1 MKKRLFAA
9 LLSVCLLFTLLPA
22 TAFAEGE
29 PDSGPPPVQSA
40 LCEHHPQHDESCGY
54 TEGTAEIPCSHE
66 HTEDCYTLVTSC
78 VHEHGPECYP
88 AESVSENTATPSEP
102 EEAEPS
108 ECTHECSEESGCM
121 TKILDCKHEHKV
133 NGGEADR
140 EGGLGRD
147 EACGYVPATEGTPC
161 TFVCEVCNA
170 QDSGNTEDSSDAQP
184 EECAC
189 ETLCTEEEVNGDC
202 PVCSAEGAELDKVC
216 IGAAPMLAA
225 AAPLSSEHSGHDG
238 WKTLSGT
245 INDTLLPAG
254 NYVLTGD
261 LTLNSNV
268 TFDNSTVICLNGHTI
283 NGNEHGIFS
292 NNALTICDCTGKGRI
307 NNSIFRGVSL
317 TNVRLFGT
325 SINSNSS
332 QETNINSGTYVDA
345 GCEIIT
351 QGDSNSVISIN
362 GGAEIGS
369 SVTIEL
375 RGGTLNL
382 NGASVNSPITAR
394 ADSTCNISG
403 TTEIKNFTEGAPAV
417 NVSGGT
423 CNING
428 GTISSPIVMTA
439 GTCNIT
445 GGTINV
451 YDYTSSG
458 EITGAVVVK
467 GGSCNIGGGA
477 QITGRIDNGGAVSVL
492 GGNCTISGDNIY
504 NNNTRYGGVYVENG
518 TCTIEEGAKIR
529 NNNAFRQGGGV
540 HVAGGVCNI
549 HGDITENKTDN
560 YDGGGVYVARGTCT
574 IDGVVDQNTAVN
586 GGGVYIAAGEC
597 NIYGTVTENTAT
609 ANGGGIY
616 AAGGSCNIYGTVT
629 ENTATANGGGIY
641 AAGGSCNIYGAVTE
655 NKAVAGGGVYVAPGA
670 QVNTRNSTSGYSL
683 INYNSASENGGGV
696 YLGEGAKWVNVCNIT
711 FNSAQGAGGGIYGID
726 GCSLTLTR
734 GSISNNFAALGGGG
748 LYLSA
753 PADKPCIVDIS
764 RWDISSN
771 YTLTGS
777 SNEISN
783 VVSFNSKI
791 TYSDSLTEDNLLP
804 YDEPNSIILQNAD
817 TFTIMNGRYKA
828 SEISSCFTLSE
839 NSELLIAG
847 GYYDADP
854 SKEPTLT
861 VVDGVKA
868 IELDGDIGYNQY
880 DPNYPWAVYP
890 IEEGILSG
898 ESNNPVYNGA
908 PIEQNSGFS
917 LSGATD
923 IQNFYYWYK
932 AQGAEDSSYVAG
944 LPSDAGDYT
953 IKVGG
958 LHLRTSGKEYY
969 TECTF
974 DLTIAKAD
982 PSYTVPTG
990 ITAQVGK
997 PLSTVTLPE
1006 GWAWKDESTIPQAEG
1021 TQTYPAIFTPD
1032 DTANYNTVE
1041 TGISVGIV
1049 NEPVVQEYA
1058 ITFDA
1063 NGGSVSPS
1071 SAQTK
1076 NGKLESLPT
1085 PTHGGYDFL
1094 GWYTQKDGGEKVTTD
1109 TVFTK
1114 DTTIYAH
1121 WQKQAAQEY
1130 TVTFNANGGSVSTT
1144 STTTKDGKLE
1154 SLPTP
1159 TRGGYDFLG
1168 WYTEKDGGEK
1178 VTTDTFFTENSTIYA
1193 HWQKQAAQEYTV
1205 TFDANGGSVNPS
1217 SATTKDGKLESL
1229 PTPTH
1234 GGYDFL
1240 GWYTEKDGGEKV
1252 ITDTVFTKDTTI
1264 YAHWQKQAA
1273 QEYTVT
1279 FNANGGSVTP
1289 SGSSTKDGKLESLP
1303 TPTRG
1308 GYDFLGW
1315 YTQKDGGDEVTTNT
1329 VFTKNS
1335 TIYAHWQKESSS
1347 GGGGGTSRPTPS
1359 LSDRAIDDIQDAR
1372 PGDTVE
1378 ITLRPGRTTL
1388 EREVFEELA
1397 GQDITLEIDTGDG
1410 VLWTVNGLDIPED
1423 TRLHDLDLDVD
1434 LGDSDIPA
1442 TVLNAVTGEIGTVQ
1456 LSLAH
1461 DGRFGFTM
1469 TLSAPLGRDNAD
1481 YWANLYWYN
1490 ERTEELEFQQA
1501 ARIARD
1507 GTAEFALDHASDYA
1521 IVIDDRSHEP
1531 VDLPFNDVPEGYW
1544 AYDAIQYVY
1553 GEGLMAGTSGSTFN
1567 PEGTTTRGQIVTIL
1581 WRLSGSP
1588 VVNYLMDFDDVDPA
1602 AYYAEAIRWAV
1613 SEGIA
1618 GGYGGGVFGPDD
1630 PITREQLAVMLYRY
1644 AQHEGYDVS
1653 IGEDTNI
1660 LSYADAFT
1668 VSEYA
1673 VSALQWACGAGIISG
1688 TGDGSTLTPQGE
1700 ATRAQV
1706 ATVLMRF
1713 CEQYQ

>member
-1 MKKRLFAA
+1 MKKRLFVA

-29 PDSGPPPVQSA
+29 ADSGTPPVQSA

-54 TEGTAEIPCSHE
+54 TEGTEGSPCTHE
-66 HTEDCYTLVTSC
+66 HDEDCYTLVTEC
-78 VHEHGPECYP
+78 VHEHTAECYP

-102 EEAEPS
+102 EEAEPTA
-108 ECTHECSEESGCM
+108 CTHVCSEESGCM

-184 EECAC
+184 EECTC

-238 WKTLSGT
+238 WTELSGT

-261 LTLNSNV
+261 VTLGKNLWCDESV
-268 TFDNSTVICLNGHTI
+268 TICLNGHKIDGNTKWLI
-283 NGNEHGIFS
+283 NV
-292 NNALTICDCTGKGRI
+292 TICDCTGNGNMYNCTNMYNISLSNVKLRDCEITGSATI
-307 NNSIFRGVSL
+307 DGNTTIYAGCTIVAGADESI
-317 TNVRLFGT
+317 T
-325 SINSNSS
+325 INSN
-332 QETNINSGTYVDA
+332 TTITSGVKI
-345 GCEIIT
+345 E
-351 QGDSNSVISIN
+351 VI
-362 GGAEIGS
+362 
-369 SVTIEL
+369 
-375 RGGTLNL
+375 GTGILSL
-382 NGASVNSPITAR
+382 NGANVQSTVTLSTAY
-394 ADSTCNISG
+394 SICNITDG
-403 TTEIKNFTEGAPAV
+403 TISSSIVVK
-417 NVSGGT
+417 GGT
-423 CNING
+423 CNITG
-428 GTISSPIVMTA
+428 GTISSSIEVSE

-467 GGSCNIGGGA
+467 GGSCNIGVDA
-477 QITGRIDNGGAVSVL
+477 QITGNRIGNGGAVSVL
-492 GGNCTISGDNIY
+492 GGNCTISGSNIY
-504 NNNTRYGGVYVENG
+504 DNNTKYGGVYVEGG
-518 TCTIEEGAKIR
+518 TCNIEQ
-529 NNNAFRQGGGV
+529 NAYITGNQAFDQGGGV
-540 HVAGGVCNI
+540 YVAGGVC
-549 HGDITENKTDN
+549 DIYGTIGSN
-560 YDGGGVYVARGTCT
+560 YTAYNYDGDGGGVYVAG
-574 IDGVVDQNTAVN
+574 
-586 GGGVYIAAGEC
+586 GEC
-597 NIYGTVTENTAT
+597 NIYGTIYKNTA
-609 ANGGGIY
+609 
-616 AAGGSCNIYGTVT
+616 
-629 ENTATANGGGIY
+629 
-641 AAGGSCNIYGAVTE
+641 
-655 NKAVAGGGVYVAPGA
+655 KRDGGGVYVADGNCNIA
-670 QVNTRNSTSGYSL
+670 ATS
-683 INYNSASENGGGV
+683 INYNEAAGNGGGIYVAGGECRIATETIGLNKAAGNGGGVYVASGAKVTVNNTSAGLPQIKHNTAAGNGGGV
-696 YLGEGAKWVNVCNIT
+696 YLCEGSEWLNLCDVTYNT
-711 FNSAQGAGGGIYGID
+711 AQYGGGIYSEGD
-726 GCSLTLTR
+726 CKLTIR
-734 GSISNNFAALGGGG
+734 NGSVEGNTATVEGGG
-748 LYLSA
+748 LYLNDSQI
-753 PADKPCIVDIS
+753 KPCIVEITNWTIKENKDN
-764 RWDISSN
+764 SSQPN
-771 YTLTGS
+771 
-777 SNEISN
+777 NM
-783 VVSFNSKI
+783 VSLNSQI
-791 TYSDSLTEDNLLP
+791 TYEQGLSTQDTLP
-804 YDEPNSIILQNAD
+804 YEEPGSIILKDSAS
-817 TFTIMNGRYKA
+817 FTIMSGKYEA
-828 SEISSCFTLSE
+828 SEISSCFTRQSD
-839 NSELLIAG
+839 NKILIAG

-890 IEEGILSG
+890 VKDGIMSG
-898 ESNNPVYNGA
+898 TSNNPVYDGA
-908 PIEQNSGFS
+908 SIEKDGDFS
-917 LSGATD
+917 LSGTAD
-923 IQNFYYWYK
+923 IQKLFYWYK

-944 LPSDAGDYT
+944 LPSDAGDYI

-958 LHLRTSGKEYY
+958 LHLRTIGEEYY
-969 TECTF
+969 SECTF

-982 PSYTVPTG
+982 PSYTVPAG

-997 PLSTVTLPE
+997 PLSDVTLPE
-1006 GWAWKDESTIPQAEG
+1006 GWKWKDESTIPQTEG

-1032 DTANYNTVE
+1032 DTDNYNTVE
-1041 TGISVGIV
+1041 TDISVGVV

-1085 PTHGGYDFL
+1085 PTYDGYDFL

-1114 DTTIYAH
+1114 NSIIYAH
-1121 WQKQAAQEY
+1121 WQEQ
-1130 TVTFNANGGSVSTT
+1130 T
-1144 STTTKDGKLE
+1144 
-1154 SLPTP
+1154 
-1159 TRGGYDFLG
+1159 
-1168 WYTEKDGGEK
+1168 
-1178 VTTDTFFTENSTIYA
+1178 
-1193 HWQKQAAQEYTV
+1193 AQEYTV

-1229 PTPTH
+1229 PTPTR

-1279 FNANGGSVTP
+1279 FDANGGSVTP

-1315 YTQKDGGDEVTTNT
+1315 YTQKDGGDKVTTNT

-1397 GQDITLEIDTGDG
+1397 GQDITLEIDAGDG

-1434 LGDSDIPA
+1434 LGDSGIPA

-1461 DGRFGFTM
+1461 DGQFGFTM

-1501 ARIARD
+1501 ARIAKD

-1553 GEGLMAGTSGSTFN
+1553 GEGLMAGTSGSTFS

-1602 AYYAEAIRWAV
+1602 AYYGEAIRWAT
-1613 SEGIA
+1613 SEGVA
-1618 GGYGGGVFGPDD
+1618 GGYGDGSFGPND
-1630 PITREQLAVMLYRY
+1630 PITREQLAVMLHRY

-1653 IGEDTNI
+1653 VGEDTNI
-1660 LSYADAFT
+1660 LSYTDAFD

-1673 VSALQWACGAGIISG
+1673 VSALQWACGAGIIHG

-1700 ATRAQV
+1700 TTRAQV